1 MAMKTILVP
10 IPDTEINL
18 AAIETGMMVAR
29 AVEGHLNGLYIE
41 PPLPLTTGAT
51 PLTAYDAPS
60 YGRAAPTTVQ
70 RAEADRASAEEER
83 NRTAERARAEFER
96 ACAAYQV
103 PVHAAPPPGP
113 MPSASWH
120 RTQGSYATAV
130 SRRAPGCDLL
140 VVPNPATA
148 AMARDIAEQILLET
162 GRPVLLSP
170 AGPAQDPSRSA
181 MIAWSPTLQAWRAV
195 AAAVP
200 LLAQAE
206 RVEILS
212 VGRDDEEIAE
222 SRADVIAYLGWHGIA
237 ASARHMQPQSRG
249 IGDTLLNEAGEADVG
264 MLVMGAYSHG
274 RVRQLLLGG
283 LTRYVL
289 THIGTTPVFMAH

>member
-1 MAMKTILVP
+1 MVMKTILVP
-10 IPDTEINL
+10 VPDTEVNL

-29 AVEGHLNGLYIE
+29 AVEGHLHGLYIE
-41 PPLPLTTGAT
+41 PPLPLATGAM
-51 PLTAYDAPS
+51 PLAAYDAPT
-60 YGRAAPTTVQ
+60 YGRGAPSMAQ
-70 RAEADRASAEEER
+70 RAEADRLGAEEER
-83 NRTAERARAEFER
+83 DRTAERARAEFER

-103 PVHAAPPPGP
+103 PLHDAAPPGP
-113 MPSASWH
+113 VPSASW
-120 RTQGSYATAV
+120 RRAQGSYASAV
-130 SRRAPGCDLL
+130 ASRALASDLL

-162 GRPVLLSP
+162 GRPVLLAP

-181 MIAWSPTLQAWRAV
+181 VIAWAPTLQAWRAV
-195 AAAVP
+195 TAAVP
-200 LLAQAE
+200 LLAMAE

-212 VGRDDEEIAE
+212 VGQDDEQIAE
-222 SRADVIAYLGWHGIA
+222 SRADVLAYLGWHGIA
-237 ASARHMQPQSRG
+237 ATSRHVQPQSRG
-249 IGDTLLNEAGEADVG
+249 IGDTLLNEASEADVG

>member
-10 IPDTEINL
+10 IPDTEVNL
-18 AAIETGMMVAR
+18 AAIETGLMAAR
-29 AVEGHLNGLYIE
+29 AVEGHVDGLYIE
-41 PPLPLTTGAT
+41 PPLPLTTTAT
-51 PLTAYDAPS
+51 PLAAYDAPA
-60 YGRAAPTTVQ
+60 YGRAAPAAAQ
-70 RAEADRASAEEER
+70 RAEADRGAQEER
-83 NRTAERARAEFER
+83 DRTAERARAEFER

-103 PVHAAPPPGP
+103 PVHEAPPGP
-113 MPSASWH
+113 LPSASWH
-120 RTQGSYATAV
+120 RAQGSYASAV
-130 SRRAPGCDLL
+130 ARRALACDLL

-162 GRPVLLSP
+162 GRPVLLAP

-181 MIAWSPTLQAWRAV
+181 MVAWAPTVQAWRAV

-200 LLAQAE
+200 LLARAE

-212 VGRDDEEIAE
+212 VGRDDEEIAQ
-222 SRADVIAYLGWHGIA
+222 SRAEVITYLGWHGVA
-237 ASARHMQPQSRG
+237 ASARHVQPQARG
-249 IGDTLLNEAGEADVG
+249 IGDTLLNEASEADVG

-274 RVRQLLLGG
+274 RVRQMLLGG